1 MIRQSQ
7 AEVHTAASGSTV
19 ITEQLIC
26 EFVGSMQLRGCRPDS
41 VKKYRHDLSSLYDFL
56 PGEKRIGRN
65 TLREW
70 RAALAGEGYAPRT
83 INAAVSVANSF
94 LAWLGLREYQL
105 PGQLSIRGDTQP
117 ALTRNE

>member
-1 MIRQSQ
+1 CGFALHAHEAKPKAPFRVLLTFYARVSVKKAENSICKILILSIIRGTVKNMIRQSQ

-56 PGEKRIGRN
+56 P
-65 TLREW
+65 
-70 RAALAGEGYAPRT
+70 
-83 INAAVSVANSF
+83 
-94 LAWLGLREYQL
+94 
-105 PGQLSIRGDTQP
+105 
-117 ALTRNE
+117 

>member
-94 LAWLGLREYQL
+94 LAQSIFAFSMGRSSR
-105 PGQLSIRGDTQP
+105 LSIVPLVSATK
-117 ALTRNE
+117 